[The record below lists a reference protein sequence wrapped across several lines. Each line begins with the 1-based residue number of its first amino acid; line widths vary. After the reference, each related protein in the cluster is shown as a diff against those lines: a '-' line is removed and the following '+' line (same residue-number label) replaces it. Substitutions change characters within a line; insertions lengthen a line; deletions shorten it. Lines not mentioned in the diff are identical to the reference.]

1 MTVSERLDI
10 ELMPK
15 ELEELMRDL
24 PRILRELNVDVVR
37 EGMA

>member
-24 PRILRELNVDVVR
+24 PRILRELKVDVVR